1 MSPDLRD
8 QRVRLQDDLADVTPE
23 DRLTQATPGPPCP
36 SASPS
41 QRREVDPPERGRTV
55 SDYLVRPLGP
65 DTWDAFGALAER
77 HNGVWAAAGAPI
89 STRRLT
95 FGPRSRVAEIGPGL
109 ARPPRNWSLMC
120 ASSACRTCIVGRRS
134 RERCSLVSSATSG
147 PCKWGG
153 SPRGLR
159 EDPSECLSSTRFH

>member
-1 MSPDLRD
+1 MSGAMSPDLRD

-77 HNGVWAAAGAPI
+77 HNGVW
-89 STRRLT
+89 
-95 FGPRSRVAEIGPGL
+95 
-109 ARPPRNWSLMC
+109 
-120 ASSACRTCIVGRRS
+120 
-134 RERCSLVSSATSG
+134 
-147 PCKWGG
+147 GG
-153 SPRGLR
+153 CWCTYFHPTADIWPEKPRGR
-159 EDPSECLSSTRFH
+159 DWSRTG

>member
-1 MSPDLRD
+1 MSGAMSPDLRD

-77 HNGVWAAAGAPI
+77 HNGVWGGCWCTYFHP
-89 STRRLT
+89 
-95 FGPRSRVAEIGPGL
+95 
-109 ARPPRNWSLMC
+109 
-120 ASSACRTCIVGRRS
+120 
-134 RERCSLVSSATSG
+134 TSDIW
-147 PCKWGG
+147 PEK
-153 SPRGLR
+153 PRGR
-159 EDPSECLSSTRFH
+159 DWSRTG